1 VSRYDWMEDARCAQ
15 TDPDLWHPEGSGAGY
30 SDARK
35 ICAGCPVQQQCAD
48 FALATEGELAH
59 NRRYGMWGAQLPRT
73 RSKAAGGNERRRRE
87 AERRQK
93 VFNLLE
99 RGGMDAYEIADLVG
113 CHVRTVWRI
122 AEAYR
127 EQMGEAA

>member
-1 VSRYDWMEDARCAQ
+1 MSRYDWMEDARCAQ
-15 TDPDLWHPEGSGAGY
+15 TDPELWHPEGSGAGY

-35 ICAGCPVQQQCAD
+35 ICTGCPVQQQCAD

-59 NRRYGMWGAQLPRT
+59 NRRHGMWGAQLPRT

-93 VFNLLE
+93 VFSLLE
-99 RGGMDAYEIADLVG
+99 RGAMDAYQIADAVG

-122 AEAYR
+122 AEVYR